1 MENHRDHDH
10 AHPFARGAEF
20 DTSHHCHHGYYED
33 PRGHGDYE
41 DRSYDEG
48 GRGHRF
54 YEDRGYDRGGRGRG
68 DYEDRGDYEGGWGRG
83 GAGRSRMRRG
93 DVRAA
98 ILALLSEEPMHG
110 YQLMQAIAERGNGRW
125 TPSPGAIYPAISQLE
140 DEGLVTVTAEA
151 GRRLVTLT
159 DTGREAAQTH
169 IGRARDL
176 FSAGQSEQSGTDLR
190 SLLGQLHQAT
200 REVAR
205 GGTEVQVEAA
215 AEIISDASRS
225 MKLLLAGEQGDG
237 HE

>member
-1 MENHRDHDH
+1 MDNHRDHDH
-10 AHPFARGAEF
+10 AHSFARGAQF
-20 DTSHHCHHGYYED
+20 DSSHHGHHDYHED
-33 PRGHGDYE
+33 PRWHGDYE
-41 DRSYDEG
+41 DHSYYEG

-54 YEDRGYDRGGRGRG
+54 YEDRGYDRGSQG
-68 DYEDRGDYEGGWGRG
+68 RGDYEGGWGRG

-110 YQLMQAIAERGNGRW
+110 YQLMQAIAERGNGSW

-140 DEGLVTVTAEA
+140 DEGLVTVAAKA
-151 GRRLVTLT
+151 GRKLVTLT

-169 IGRARDL
+169 IGRARGL
-176 FSAGQSEQSGTDLR
+176 FSAEQPEQPGTDLR
-190 SLLGQLHQAT
+190 SLLGQLHEAT

-205 GGTEVQVEAA
+205 AGTDVQIEAA

-225 MKLLLAGEQGDG
+225 MYLLRAGEQGDSD
-237 HE
+237 E